1 MIPGNAALDV
11 PDGWGLGAGATKIHW
26 HMNRETRYPFGQRSP
41 DPEWFE
47 PIGFPEPWPD
57 RPWIYG
63 VVVASANGVL
73 AWRRA
78 GAGDDPVLAV
88 LGGDDSRSERIADAR
103 HLRHLRCFG
112 DVGLGAQTLRDQPRL
127 VPTPQ
132 ELGDRPVPA
141 LYRFREAHGLPH
153 HPRAIIYSLHGRL
166 DPSLPVFNT
175 PGLDAIVVGTMATAA
190 ALSAR
195 GVGVAGV
202 DVIVEPVREPA
213 GLRRAHE
220 RLFADHRVRYLACE
234 GGEQILR
241 ALHAAGLLDEVF
253 VTVTDAVIDEAA
265 HAGILKV
272 FDFEAEGA
280 DLIAE
285 GKTAPSSGWAF
296 RRWRFNLR

>member
-1 MIPGNAALDV
+1 MGREPAAAAARIR
-11 PDGWGLGAGATKIHW
+11 WCT
-26 HMNRETRYPFGQRSP
+26 NRETRYPFGERSP
-41 DPEWFE
+41 DPDWFE
-47 PIGFPEPWPD
+47 PIGFPPPWPD

-78 GAGDDPVLAV
+78 GPQDDPVLAV
-88 LGGDDSRSERIADAR
+88 LGDPTRPERGADAR

-132 ELGDRPVPA
+132 EIGDPPVPA

-153 HPRAIIYSLHGRL
+153 HPRAIVYSLRGGL
-166 DPSLPVFNT
+166 DLTSPVFNT
-175 PGLDAIVVGTMATAA
+175 PGMDVVVVAPPDTAA
-190 ALSAR
+190 MLEER
-195 GVGVAGV
+195 GVRAMARVGIIA
-202 DVIVEPVREPA
+202 EAVREAA

-220 RLFADHRVRYLACE
+220 RLFAERGVRYLACE
-234 GGEQILR
+234 GGEKILR
-241 ALHAAGLLDEVF
+241 ALREAALLDEVF
-253 VTVTDAVIDEAA
+253 VTVTDRVIDETA
-265 HAGILKV
+265 HEGVLKI

-285 GKTAPSSGWAF
+285 GRISPSSGWTF
-296 RRWRFNLR
+296 RRWRFNAR

>member
-1 MIPGNAALDV
+1 MGREPAA
-11 PDGWGLGAGATKIHW
+11 DGAARIRWYA
-26 HMNRETRYPFGQRSP
+26 NRETRYPFGERSP

-47 PIGFPEPWPD
+47 PIGFPPPWPD

-78 GAGDDPVLAV
+78 GPEDDPVLAV
-88 LGGDDSRSERIADAR
+88 LGDPTRPERVADAR

-132 ELGDRPVPA
+132 EFGDPPVPA

-153 HPRAIIYSLHGRL
+153 HPRAIVYSLRGGLELASPLFH
-166 DPSLPVFNT
+166 T
-175 PGLDAIVVGTMATAA
+175 PGMDVLVVTPPEAA
-190 ALSAR
+190 AMLAER
-195 GVGVAGV
+195 RVRTTPAVAIFAEAV
-202 DVIVEPVREPA
+202 HEAA

-220 RLFADHRVRYLACE
+220 RLFAERGVRYLACE
-234 GGEQILR
+234 GGEKILR
-241 ALHAAGLLDEVF
+241 ALREAALLDEVF
-253 VTVTDAVIDEAA
+253 VTVTDRVIDETA
-265 HAGILKV
+265 HEGVLKI

-285 GKTAPSSGWAF
+285 GRISPSSGWTF
-296 RRWRFNLR
+296 RRWRFNAR

>member
-1 MIPGNAALDV
+1 MTTTHTNA
-11 PDGWGLGAGATKIHW
+11 PRIRWYT
-26 HMNRETRYPFGQRSP
+26 NRETRYPFGERSP
-41 DPEWFE
+41 APEWFE
-47 PIGFPEPWPD
+47 PIGFPPPWTD

-78 GAGDDPVLAV
+78 GREDDPVLAV
-88 LGGDDSRSERIADAR
+88 LGDPTRPERVADAR

-132 ELGDRPVPA
+132 ELGDPPVPA

-153 HPRAIIYSLHGRL
+153 HPRAIVYSLRGGL
-166 DPSLPVFNT
+166 ELSSPLFNT
-175 PGLDAIVVGTMATAA
+175 PGMDVFVVTPPDAAAMLAARSARTTTAIAIVA
-190 ALSAR
+190 
-195 GVGVAGV
+195 
-202 DVIVEPVREPA
+202 EPVLETA

-220 RLFADHRVRYLACE
+220 RLFAERGVRYLACE
-234 GGEQILR
+234 GGEKILR
-241 ALHAAGLLDEVF
+241 ALRAAGLLDEVF
-253 VTVTDAVIDEAA
+253 VTVTDRVIDETA
-265 HAGILKV
+265 HEGVLKI

-285 GKTAPSSGWAF
+285 GRISPSSGWTF
-296 RRWRFNLR
+296 RRWRFNAR

>member
-1 MIPGNAALDV
+1 MRAV
-11 PDGWGLGAGATKIHW
+11 AGAFKVRW
-26 HMNRETRYPFGQRSP
+26 QVNRETRYPFGAESP

-47 PIGFPEPWPD
+47 PIGFPPPWPD

-78 GAGDDPVLAV
+78 GAADDPVLAV
-88 LGGDDSRSERIADAR
+88 LGGDDSRPERIADAW
-103 HLRHLRCFG
+103 HLRHLRCYG

-132 ELGDRPVPA
+132 ELGDEPVPA

-153 HPRAIIYSLHGRL
+153 HPRAIIYTVRGGL
-166 DPSLPVFNT
+166 DPGLPIFNT
-175 PGLDAIVVGTMATAA
+175 PGLDVIVIGPTSAA
-190 ALSAR
+190 A
-195 GVGVAGV
+195 VGV
-202 DVIVEPVREPA
+202 DVIAEPVLESA

-220 RLFADHRVRYLACE
+220 RLFAERGVRYLACE
-234 GGEQILR
+234 GGQQVLR
-241 ALHAAGLLDEVF
+241 ALHAAHLLDEVF
-253 VTVTDAVIDEAA
+253 VTVTDAVIDETA
-265 HAGILKV
+265 HEGVLRV

-285 GKTAPSSGWAF
+285 GRIALSSRWAF
-296 RRWRFNLR
+296 RRWRFNAR